1 MNSHRTKT
9 RLQIVQEVMMPK
21 PFTINYSLLTD
32 DELDIALE
40 LAKADKE
47 LVMIPISKAIEQGF
61 IVPDNPEDTGTELF
75 KFYLNQTKKNKQ

>member
-1 MNSHRTKT
+1 MKSRK
-9 RLQIVQEVMMPK
+9 QILEEVMKPK

-47 LVMIPISKAIEQGF
+47 LVMIPISKAIKQGF
-61 IVPDNPEDTGTELF
+61 IVPDDPTNIETELF
-75 KFYLNQTKKNKQ
+75 KFYLNQTKK

>member
-1 MNSHRTKT
+1 M
-9 RLQIVQEVMMPK
+9 VQEIMHKEK

-61 IVPDNPEDTGTELF
+61 IVPDNPEDTETELF
-75 KFYLNQTKKNKQ
+75 KFYLNQTKK